1 MRLDIDDKTLQWIKD
16 HGGQVTVLPPQAGK
30 G

>member
-1 MRLDIDDKTLQWIKD
+1 MRLDIDDKTLQWIKTR
-16 HGGQVTVLPPQAGK
+16 GGEVTVLPPQAGV